1 MSGTNAPEPG
11 HRHLDSRRRPELP
24 EEANVRVVVLWA
36 NDESTNLGV
45 RALAHGTAA
54 LVERSWPG
62 AEVVHLYY
70 GSSVSP
76 MPLGSWRTLARA
88 RVDRRLPLRDWFAGF
103 DLAVDTR
110 GGDSFADIYG
120 LGRLTNQSLVAEVAR
135 SAGTPVVLGP
145 QTVGPFRTRRG
156 TALGRFT
163 LARSAA
169 VIARDAV
176 SAEHAT
182 RLGRPVDLLATDVV
196 FALPRP
202 AVERSRDVLL
212 NVSGLLWAPN
222 PHVEAARYRETVLDL
237 SRKLVASGRRLSLLA
252 HVLDS
257 PAVDNDVPA
266 VRELAALLDDPDVEV
281 LVPRDL
287 AHVRELTASARLV
300 VGSRMHACLNAL
312 SCATPAV
319 PLAYSRKFAPLLAGL
334 GWDHT
339 VDLRTAPNPV
349 DDVLALA
356 DRPLDDD
363 VEGALARADELL
375 APVPGVLHRVG
386 DAG

>member
-1 MSGTNAPEPG
+1 M
-11 HRHLDSRRRPELP
+11 
-24 EEANVRVVVLWA
+24 RVVVLWA

-45 RALAHGTAA
+45 RALAHGSAA
-54 LVERSWPG
+54 VVERAWPG

-76 MPLGSWRTLARA
+76 VPLGNWRRLVQA
-88 RVDRRLPLRDWFAGF
+88 RVDRRLPLRDFFAGF
-103 DLAVDTR
+103 DLVVDTR

-120 LGRLTNQSLVAEVAR
+120 VKRLATQSLVADVAR
-135 SAGTPVVLGP
+135 AAGTPVVLGP
-145 QTVGPFRTRRG
+145 QTVGPFRTRR
-156 TALGRFT
+156 ARAIARWT
-163 LARSAA
+163 LAHSAA
-169 VIARDAV
+169 VIARDSV
-176 SAEHAT
+176 SAEHAA
-182 RLGRPVDLLATDVV
+182 RLGRPADLLATDVV
-196 FALPRP
+196 FALDRP
-202 AVERSRDVLL
+202 VVERTRDVVL

-222 PHVEAARYRETVLDL
+222 PHVDHRHYRDTVVDL
-237 SRKLVASGRRLSLLA
+237 SRKLLASGRRLGLLA

-257 PAVDNDVPA
+257 PSVDNDVPA

-281 LVPRDL
+281 LVPTDL

-312 SCATPAV
+312 SCGTPAV

-339 VDLRTAPNPV
+339 VDLRSATSPV

-356 DRPLDDD
+356 ERPLDDD
-363 VEGALARADELL
+363 VAGALARAAKLL
-375 APVPGVLHRVG
+375 EPVPAALHRVG
-386 DAG
+386 DGR